1 MVTNTEKK
9 SQSRMFVAIALF
21 LASIATS
28 FLIAYLSHQGS
39 SFWVMRTPLPMGA
52 EIKAE
57 NVGVVTMKLARATQ
71 GYLPGATSP
80 IGSITTRALMQGEIL
95 HRGVLS
101 SSDSAPTT
109 ESISLAIA
117 ATDIPSKVAPG
128 DLVSIYQL
136 HDARNGE
143 SEIAPHLVISPV
155 YIEEISGK
163 EGNFSGELSI
173 TVSLN
178 RTRVPTLLAA
188 TTSGRLVIVAIRG

>member
-1 MVTNTEKK
+1 MVTYIEKK

-21 LASIATS
+21 IASISAS
-28 FLIAYLSHQGS
+28 FLIAYISNQGTS
-39 SFWVMRTPLPMGA
+39 YWVMRTPLPMGA
-52 EIKAE
+52 QINAE
-57 NVGVVTMKLARATQ
+57 NVSEVKMKLARATQ
-71 GYLPGATSP
+71 GYLSSTTSP
-80 IGSITTRALMQGEIL
+80 LGAITKRALSEGEIL
-95 HRGVLS
+95 SRGVLS
-101 SSDSAPTT
+101 GPGGAPTS

-117 ATDIPSKVAPG
+117 SSDFPSKVAPG

-178 RTRVPTLLAA
+178 RKGVPTLLAA